1 MAKEVFSSVYIALKI
16 DSQNPPQSACRRTKI
31 PAAHIFRQSLLWAHC
46 RLWKINS
53 RGLLSPLET
62 LKNASQEAANGTKQ
76 PLVTINHRTHF
87 ILNLEIIARP
97 LNYQLF
103 QLRELYYGE

>member
-1 MAKEVFSSVYIALKI
+1 MLSDKMTAAREVEQGHECLS
-16 DSQNPPQSACRRTKI
+16 
-31 PAAHIFRQSLLWAHC
+31 WAHC